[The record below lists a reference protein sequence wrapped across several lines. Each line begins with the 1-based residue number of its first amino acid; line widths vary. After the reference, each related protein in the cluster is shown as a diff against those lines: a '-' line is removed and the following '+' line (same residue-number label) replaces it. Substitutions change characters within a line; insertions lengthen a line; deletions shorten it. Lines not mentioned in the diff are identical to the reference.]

1 MGKYLTI
8 NSQFNPI
15 SFEEMAKMPLMYK
28 AEREKQE
35 DKLDEL
41 SKYSTLEALSNSSL
55 NRDVYGKYQAYKNK
69 LADTATRLQNTGKLD
84 ARSIRDLQR
93 EYNQVISPY
102 EKGYEEWKAIVDK
115 QAKESKPWIMQSVD
129 YSNMSLDDFM
139 KSNHSYTSIDL
150 NEVTKDAATQILSD
164 LYSGEINKTNA
175 AEKLEG
181 IYNGYDTRGYTD
193 AQKARVVRAIKNGVS
208 VAEQNYIAE
217 QNKRAIERMKA
228 QTQSASYEKN
238 YWQAQKARREA
249 LGLSGSGSGS
259 GGSVSGIHK
268 VGKMKLPSG
277 DVIDPGL
284 YEFEKDG
291 KKYYS
296 TDSKGT
302 QNVAEASGYDMS
314 KYYPKPENSY
324 LYDAPY
330 GALTVS
336 PKRGET
342 STVEE
347 TIGGVTY
354 NGLSSEGVINDSFYK
369 YLGALYKNNAGKIA
383 EIRDI
388 NELNEKC
395 RSIGLSNTT
404 IKSIY
409 NQLSGKQDTK
419 LESKIERRYA
429 FNYGKKLVVFKSPN
443 GAEGFAFVDVND
455 NRFKMPEK
463 PSAEDVSDGT
473 ASGNNSSNDS
483 NESNSSSEQPSAQ
496 PAQPAQPVDSSKT
509 VNTKRDS
516 AKVEPIKTKKD
527 SVVTTGTKPKSG
539 STSSSTSSIDSSKQE
554 REVAARSMEIEN
566 ELP

>member
-102 EKGYEEWKAIVDK
+102 EKGYEEWKTIVDK

-150 NEVTKDAATQILSD
+150 NEVTKDAATQILAD

-259 GGSVSGIHK
+259 EGSVSGIHK
-268 VGKMKLPSG
+268 VGKMRLPSG

-302 QNVAEASGYDMS
+302 QNVVEANSYDMS
-314 KYYPKPENSY
+314 EYYPNPEDSY
-324 LYDAPY
+324 LYDAHY
-330 GALTVS
+330 GAITVS
-336 PKRGET
+336 PNNGNKT
-342 STVEE
+342 KE
-347 TIGGVTY
+347 TIGNITY
-354 NGLSSEGVINDSFYK
+354 DNISTASVINDDFYK

-383 EIRDI
+383 EVHDV

-404 IKSIY
+404 IDSIVK
-409 NQLSGKQDTK
+409 QLSGKQDSK
-419 LESKIERRYA
+419 IESLKIERRRA
-429 FNYGKKLVVFKSPN
+429 LDYGKKLVIFKSPN
-443 GAEGFAFVDVND
+443 GTEGFAFVDAND
-455 NRFKMPEK
+455 SRFKMPEK

-473 ASGNNSSNDS
+473 ASGSNDS
-483 NESNSSSEQPSAQ
+483 DDSNNDDSSSKQSSAQ
-496 PAQPAQPVDSSKT
+496 PTQSVDSSKT
-509 VNTKRDS
+509 VS
-516 AKVEPIKTKKD
+516 TKKD
-527 SVVTTGTKPKSG
+527 SIRVEPSKSKKDSVAITHTTPK
-539 STSSSTSSIDSSKQE
+539 TSKSNNTSSINSSEQE
-554 REVAARSMEIEN
+554 RDVAIISRSIEQDLEN
-566 ELP
+566 IK